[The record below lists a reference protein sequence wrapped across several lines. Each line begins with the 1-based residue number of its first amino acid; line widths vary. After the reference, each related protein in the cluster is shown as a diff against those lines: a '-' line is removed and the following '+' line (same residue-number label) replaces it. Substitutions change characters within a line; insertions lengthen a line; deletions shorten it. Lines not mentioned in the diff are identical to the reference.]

1 MVRAALG
8 PVAQYDRKGNADLLH
23 TLAAFFRSGGHHP
36 TAAAACH
43 IHSSTLKYRLGRITT
58 ILERSLTDP
67 QTQFELMLAFATLDA
82 LRSLGIDDDEV
93 FAPGA

>member
-1 MVRAALG
+1 
-8 PVAQYDRKGNADLLH
+8 LLH
-23 TLAAFFRSGGHHP
+23 TLAAFVRSGGHHP
-36 TAAAACH
+36 TAAEACH

-67 QTQFELMLAFATLDA
+67 RTQFELMLAFATLDA
-82 LRSLGIDDDEV
+82 LRSLGVDEDEV